1 MHRMKSSGS
10 PSFLERGPEGKVPH
24 MHRPNFTIQ
33 APSILLTKPARRL
46 LPYFLLL
53 LALFTV
59 SSYAVWRIA
68 YRPNATAFAEG
79 PAYLYIRTG
88 TSYAAV
94 LDSLRKHQ
102 LLLELATFRWVA
114 EHYDYPAHVQP
125 GRYRLNPGMG
135 NIDLV
140 KMLIFG
146 LQDTVRFELKP
157 FHYLDRLPRQVNRQL
172 ETDSFKLELL
182 LGDNAGLQTRYQ
194 LDTCTIR
201 TLFIP
206 GQYRLLWSTSAR
218 DFLDSVASRYHRFW
232 TPERQARADSLK
244 MTRTQVSVLASIVQ
258 RETAQPTDKPLIAAV
273 YLNRLRNNQPLQA
286 DPTLLW
292 PLHGLGTRKRVLN
305 VDKKVDSP
313 YNTYRYKGLP
323 PGPITTPLPGSLLAV
338 LKPAHNKNLF
348 FCARPDGSG
357 FSDFAETY
365 AQHKLNARRYQ
376 HHLDS
381 LGVKR

>member
-1 MHRMKSSGS
+1 MR
-10 PSFLERGPEGKVPH
+10 RG
-24 MHRPNFTIQ
+24 
-33 APSILLTKPARRL
+33 LLIAGV
-46 LPYFLLL
+46 L
-53 LALFTV
+53 LALLLGAAGYV
-59 SSYAVWRIA
+59 GWRVA
-68 YRPNATAFAEG
+68 YRPNVAAFAEG
-79 PAYLYIRTG
+79 PAYLYIGTG
-88 TSYAAV
+88 TGYAAV
-94 LDSLRKHQ
+94 LDSLQKQQ
-102 LLLELATFRWVA
+102 LLLEPATFRWVA
-114 EHYDYPAHVQP
+114 EYHDYPAHVQA

-140 KMLIFG
+140 QLLLFG
-146 LQDTVRFELKP
+146 HQDTVRLEFKP
-157 FHYLDRLPRQVNRQL
+157 FHYLDQLPRRVCGPL

-182 LGDNAGLQTRYQ
+182 LGDNAGLLARYH

-201 TLFIP
+201 TIFIP
-206 GQYRLLWSTSAR
+206 GQYRLLWNTSAPV
-218 DFLDSVASRYHRFW
+218 FLDSMAARHRRFW

-244 MTRTQVSVLASIVQ
+244 MTRVQVSVLASIVQ

-273 YLNRLRNNQPLQA
+273 YLNRLRNGQPLQA

-313 YNTYRYKGLP
+313 YNTYRHKGLP

-365 AQHKLNARRYQ
+365 AAHKLNARRYQ
-376 HHLDS
+376 HRLDS

>member
-1 MHRMKSSGS
+1 MTYS
-10 PSFLERGPEGKVPH
+10 
-24 MHRPNFTIQ
+24 T
-33 APSILLTKPARRL
+33 RL
-46 LPYFLLL
+46 LLP
-53 LALFTV
+53 LALFLFLA
-59 SSYAVWRIA
+59 SAGGYATWRVL
-68 YRPNATAFAEG
+68 YRPNVTVFAEG

-88 TSYAAV
+88 TNFAAV
-94 LDSLRKHQ
+94 LDSLKRHQ
-102 LLLELATFRWVA
+102 LLQDPVTFQWMA
-114 EHYDYPAHVQP
+114 EHHDYPTHIKP
-125 GRYRLNPGMG
+125 GRYRLDPRMG
-135 NIDLV
+135 NVDLLH
-140 KMLIFG
+140 MLLAG
-146 LQDTVRFELKP
+146 NQDTVRFELKP
-157 FHYLDRLPRQVNRQL
+157 FHYLDRLPRQVSRQL

-182 LGDNAGLQTRYQ
+182 LGDNAGLQARYQ

-206 GQYRLLWSTSAR
+206 GQYRLLWNTSAPI
-218 DFLDSVASRYHRFW
+218 FLDTVAARYRRFW
-232 TPERQARADSLK
+232 TKERQARADSLK
-244 MTRTQVSVLASIVQ
+244 MSRTQVSVLASIVQ

-273 YLNRLRNNQPLQA
+273 YLNRLRNGQPLQA

-313 YNTYRYKGLP
+313 YNTYRHKGLP

-365 AQHKLNARRYQ
+365 KQHKQNARRYQ
-376 HHLDS
+376 QHLDS